1 MSSEERGSGFAAG
14 LLLGGL
20 IGAAVA
26 FFLNPRE
33 GEESMGSLA
42 DRGIELKVRAEEV
55 AIRAREEA
63 DTLITKGKIVLEG
76 QKHRVQDALD
86 EGKEAAAIKKEE
98 LMAKYRLAKERG
110 EVPLEDP
117 TGRVRPQLDL
127 DQKSKRQQGGPSIG
141 ALSPFPR
148 LVTRRRG
155 PPSRH

>member
-1 MSSEERGSGFAAG
+1 MRSDERGSGFAAG
-14 LLLGGL
+14 FFLGGL

-26 FFLNPRE
+26 FLLNPRE

-76 QKHRVQDALD
+76 QKHRMQEALD

-110 EVPLEDP
+110 EVPLEDHP
-117 TGRVRPQLDL
+117 GE
-127 DQKSKRQQGGPSIG
+127 SGP
-141 ALSPFPR
+141 ATF
-148 LVTRRRG
+148 
-155 PPSRH
+155 